1 MWEKIPVVGAYFAVL
16 LGIGFLARRKARQT
30 TDDYFVASRTLPP
43 YVLFFTM
50 AATNFSAFTVFG
62 CSGAG
67 WRIGYAFYPIMAF
80 GTGFMALSFYFIG
93 RPVWRL
99 GKEKGL
105 LTPPELVFDR
115 FGSPTLRLVF
125 LGVMAAFTLPYLA
138 MQPMAAGYALE
149 ELLGIPYI
157 AGAGLITGV
166 MLLYT
171 LFGGMRGVAW
181 TDVFQ
186 GGMLLVLLMVAL
198 GIVATSLGG
207 LSIANQN
214 AASQWPAFFARPGQG
229 GAFPAGIWLGYM
241 LLWLFADP
249 MFPQLFQRFYAA
261 RGHRALNST
270 MILYPLTTG
279 ILFLLP
285 VSIGVLGRLVYP
297 ELPVGEASDRIL
309 PLLLGRFAPGPLEA
323 LILTAALAALMSTL
337 DSQLLTL
344 SSMFTQDLVKPIAAR
359 RGASRLT
366 SKQTSLSRGS
376 PLVGKVFVALLAL
389 AGFGIAAR
397 PPGTFLDIA
406 TEAFTGLAVLFPT
419 VIATLYWKRAT
430 AKGAIASILVGEGL
444 VAAYHFQLVPKFG
457 TLPVVPVVAAASLVL
472 VLVSLLTRASQ
483 PEAKPSVSPDFAQA
497 EAEHPHPSAPP
508 NVRARIKK
516 WGWPLVFVLLFVS
529 GNDFWAWNDGRPGPL
544 GFPWWVWYCLG
555 LCGLLAVAF
564 WGFSRSRSAPGP
576 IEPQYRERF

>member
-1 MWEKIPVVGAYFAVL
+1 MWEKIPVVGAYLAVL
-16 LGIGFLARRKARQT
+16 LGIGFVARRRARKT

-43 YVLFFTM
+43 WVLFLTM

-62 CSGAG
+62 VSGAG

-80 GTGFMALSFYFIG
+80 GTGFMALTFYFIG
-93 RPVWRL
+93 QPVWQL

-105 LTPPELVFDR
+105 LTPPELVFQR
-115 FGSPTLRLVF
+115 LGSPTLRLLF

-149 ELLGIPYI
+149 ELLGIPYF
-157 AGAGLITGV
+157 AGAALITGV
-166 MLLYT
+166 MLIYT

-186 GGMLLVLLMVAL
+186 GGMLIVLLLVAVVL
-198 GIVATSLGG
+198 VAAPLGG
-207 LSIANQN
+207 LPAANQS
-214 AASQWPAFFARPGQG
+214 AALRWPDLFSRPGMG

-241 LLWLFADP
+241 LLWFFADP

-261 RGHRALNST
+261 RGKRALRTT
-270 MILYPLTTG
+270 MVMYPVITG

-285 VSIGVLGRLVYP
+285 VTIGVLGRLTFP
-297 ELPVGEASDRIL
+297 ELPAGEASDRIL

-344 SSMFTQDLVKPIAAR
+344 SSMFTQDLVR
-359 RGASRLT
+359 
-366 SKQTSLSRGS
+366 
-376 PLVGKVFVALLAL
+376 PLVGRFSRRSVASNGASSGLDSPLAGKLFVAALAL
-389 AGFGIAAR
+389 AGLGIAWR
-397 PPGTFLDIA
+397 PPGTFLEIA

-419 VIATLYWKRAT
+419 VVAVLYWRRVT

-444 VAAYHFQLVPKFG
+444 VAAYHLQAIPKLG
-457 TLPVVPVVAAASLVL
+457 TLPVVPVVAASTLALIG
-472 VLVSLLTRASQ
+472 VSLLTSSRQTRQSTVAIEPQGEAWDPSRAHR
-483 PEAKPSVSPDFAQA
+483 PRRWLWAWAAAFVA
-497 EAEHPHPSAPP
+497 
-508 NVRARIKK
+508 
-516 WGWPLVFVLLFVS
+516 LFVL
-529 GNDFWAWNDGRPGPL
+529 GNDFWAWNDGRLGPL

-555 LCGLLAVAF
+555 LCGIMAIAF
-564 WGFSRSRSAPGP
+564 WCFSKSRSASGP
-576 IEPQYRERF
+576 TEAQYKERF

>member
-115 FGSPTLRLVF
+115 FGSPALRLLF

-149 ELLGIPYI
+149 ELLGIPYL

-186 GGMLLVLLMVAL
+186 GGMLLVLLIVAL

-207 LSIANQN
+207 LSVANQN
-214 AASQWPAFFARPGQG
+214 AASQWPAFFSRPGMG

-261 RGHRALNST
+261 RGQRALNTT
-270 MILYPLTTG
+270 MIMYPLITG
-279 ILFLLP
+279 VLFLLP
-285 VSIGVLGRLVYP
+285 VSIGVLGRLAYP

-309 PLLLGRFAPGPLEA
+309 PLLLGRFAPAPLEA
-323 LILTAALAALMSTL
+323 LVLTAALAALMSTL

-344 SSMFTQDLVKPIAAR
+344 SSMLTQDLVKPIAAR
-359 RGASRLT
+359 IGVPRPRLAPKKASP
-366 SKQTSLSRGS
+366 KQGS
-376 PLVGKVFVALLAL
+376 PWMGKVFVAGLAL

-419 VIATLYWKRAT
+419 VVATLYWKRAT
-430 AKGAIASILVGEGL
+430 ATGAIASILVGEGM
-444 VAAYHFQLVPKFG
+444 VAAYHFQAIPKWG
-457 TLPVVPVVAAASLVL
+457 TLPVIPAVVTASLVL
-472 VLVSLLTRASQ
+472 VIVSLLTRARR
-483 PEAKPSVSPDFAQA
+483 PETKTSVQLEGAQ
-497 EAEHPHPSAPP
+497 EEV
-508 NVRARIKK
+508 VRPTASDRRGRVRR
-516 WGWPLVFVLLFVS
+516 WGWPLFFVLLFVL
-529 GNDFWAWNDGRPGPL
+529 GNDFWAWNDGRVCPL
-544 GFPWWVWYCLG
+544 GFPWWVWYYLG

-564 WGFSRSRSAPGP
+564 WRFSRSRSALGP

>member
-1 MWEKIPVVGAYFAVL
+1 MWGKIPVVGAYLAVL
-16 LGIGFLARRKARQT
+16 LGIGFVARRRARKT
-30 TDDYFVASRTLPP
+30 ADDYFVASRTLPP
-43 YVLFFTM
+43 WVLFLTM

-62 CSGAG
+62 VSGAG

-80 GTGFMALSFYFIG
+80 GTGFMALTFYFIG
-93 RPVWRL
+93 QPVWQL

-115 FGSPTLRLVF
+115 LGSPTLRLLF

-149 ELLGIPYI
+149 ELLGIPYF
-157 AGAGLITGV
+157 AGAALITGV

-186 GGMLLVLLMVAL
+186 GGMLIVLLLVALVLVA
-198 GIVATSLGG
+198 APLGG
-207 LSIANQN
+207 LPAANQS
-214 AASQWPAFFARPGQG
+214 AALRWPDLFSRPGMG

-241 LLWLFADP
+241 LLWFFADP

-261 RGHRALNST
+261 RGKRALRTT
-270 MILYPLTTG
+270 MVMYPVITG

-285 VSIGVLGRLVYP
+285 VTIGVLGRLTFP
-297 ELPVGEASDRIL
+297 ELPAGEASDRIL
-309 PLLLGRFAPGPLEA
+309 PLLLGKFAPGPLEA

-344 SSMFTQDLVKPIAAR
+344 SSMFTQDLVRPLTGRLSSRKYIASG
-359 RGASRLT
+359 GASSGLD
-366 SKQTSLSRGS
+366 S
-376 PLVGKVFVALLAL
+376 PLAGKLFVVVLAL
-389 AGFGIAAR
+389 AGLGIAWR
-397 PPGTFLDIA
+397 PPGTFLEIA

-419 VIATLYWKRAT
+419 VVAALYWPRVT

-444 VAAYHFQLVPKFG
+444 VAAYHFQAIPKLG
-457 TLPVVPVVAAASLVL
+457 TLPVVPVVVASTLVL
-472 VLVSLLTRASQ
+472 IGVSLLTSSKQTGRSTEPIEPQ
-483 PEAKPSVSPDFAQA
+483 GVAQD
-497 EAEHPHPSAPP
+497 PGQ
-508 NVRARIKK
+508 ARRPRRRL
-516 WGWPLVFVLLFVS
+516 WAWAAAFVVLFVL
-529 GNDFWAWNDGRPGPL
+529 GNDFWAWNDGRLGPL

-555 LCGLLAVAF
+555 LCGIMAIAF
-564 WGFSRSRSAPGP
+564 WCFSRVRPTPRPGQS
-576 IEPQYRERF
+576 EFRQHF